1 MSYQFT
7 VEQRP
12 NYVHTKVTGK
22 RTPENTQ
29 RYLRDSCAACVDGK
43 HSALLLEMH
52 FSGPSLTTASV
63 FELVA
68 SRVYDGK
75 KLRKIAYVEGSVDDA
90 AMPAFAVDVA
100 VNRGVNVRLFGDVGA
115 AAIWLAAPEA

>member
-12 NYVHTKVTGK
+12 THVHTKVVGE
-22 RTPENTQ
+22 RTPANTL
-29 RYLRDSCAACVDGK
+29 RFLRDSCAACVSGG
-43 HSALLLEMH
+43 HQAVLLEMH

-63 FELVA
+63 FEVVA
-68 SRVYDGK
+68 SQVYDAV

-100 VNRGVNVRLFGDVGA
+100 VNRGVNVRLFRDVASA
-115 AAIWLAAPEA
+115 ASWLAEEY

>member
-12 NYVHTKVTGK
+12 NYAHTKAAGK
-22 RTPENTQ
+22 RTAENTL
-29 RYLRDSCAACVDGK
+29 RFLRDSCAACVNGGYK
-43 HSALLLEMH
+43 AVLLEMH

-63 FELVA
+63 FEVIA
-68 SRVYDGK
+68 SQVYDAV
-75 KLRKIAYVEGSVDDA
+75 KLHKIAYVEGSIDDA

-100 VNRGVNVRLFGDVGA
+100 VNRGVNVRLFRDVA
-115 AAIWLAAPEA
+115 AAASWLAEEF